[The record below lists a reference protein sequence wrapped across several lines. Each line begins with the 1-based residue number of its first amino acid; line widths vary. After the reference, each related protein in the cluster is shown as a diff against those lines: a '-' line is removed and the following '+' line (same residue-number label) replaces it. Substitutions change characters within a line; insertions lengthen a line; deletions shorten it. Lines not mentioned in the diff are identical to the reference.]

1 MFTIYTNSGFLPS
14 VVYLQGLVT
23 APFRE
28 YWTSPYSSHY
38 RAQKPNG
45 WVMFNGDIFHDPWL
59 ITLVHPQ
66 SHGIALFLE
75 VTMGIV
81 VKASERWQAAQ
92 APIFGFWI
100 CLPSGNGWHSYR
112 KWPIYSWFTYKKWW
126 FSIAMFVYQR
136 VRENW
141 KRKPSTF
148 HGEIH
153 GVLFRFS
160 LKPIDDPSLV
170 FFWAETTDK
179 WSIVQNRQLKMLSQ
193 SEIVITC
200 ICSHFYL
207 SGVTMQY
214 YTYTPVNFQSLIL
227 WPQGERSLG

>member
-1 MFTIYTNSGFLPS
+1 
-14 VVYLQGLVT
+14 
-23 APFRE
+23 
-28 YWTSPYSSHY
+28 
-38 RAQKPNG
+38 
-45 WVMFNGDIFHDPWL
+45 MFNGDIFHDPWL

-148 HGEIH
+148 HGQIH
-153 GVLFRFS
+153 GFLFRFS
-160 LKPIDDPSLV
+160 LKPIE
-170 FFWAETTDK
+170 W
-179 WSIVQNRQLKMLSQ
+179 WSQFGVL
-193 SEIVITC
+193 
-200 ICSHFYL
+200 L
-207 SGVTMQY
+207 SGNHRQMIHSTKQAVKDVISIWNSNYMY
-214 YTYTPVNFQSLIL
+214 M
-227 WPQGERSLG
+227 